1 MKRIL
6 ALLATAGLLSGSLDA
21 NAAASNYSDTW
32 WNPQEIGTGLQLV
45 QQGETAF
52 VTLYTYGSNG
62 EPLWFVASDAHV
74 YAYTSAGRPAFRGT
88 LYRTRGTP
96 FSSAHRNADTQ
107 VIPVGEIFLTADA
120 DNALAVEYT
129 VNNIT
134 VTKQLVRQTFSQP
147 LAPINYV
154 GQFTLRQSLG
164 DGSAPYGTRD
174 FSAEVL
180 LHLNDQGQGV
190 LRTSE
195 SIDGLCDYR
204 GPYKQEGR
212 YGSFSGSYT
221 CQSGLSGTF
230 DVSNLEFTGQGVTA
244 LFNRTGADGVGRGR
258 FAAVTR

>member
-1 MKRIL
+1 VKKIL
-6 ALLATAGLLSGSLDA
+6 SLLAAAGLLLGSLHA
-21 NAAASNYSDTW
+21 AAAASNYSDTW
-32 WNPQEIGTGLQLV
+32 WNPQEIGTGLQMV

-62 EPLWFVASDAHV
+62 EPMWFVASEATV

-96 FSSAHRNADTQ
+96 FSDTHRNADTQ
-107 VIPVGEIFLTADA
+107 VIPVGEIFLTATA

-129 VNNIT
+129 VNNIS
-134 VTKQLVRQTFSQP
+134 VAKQLVRQTFALP
-147 LAPINYV
+147 LAPLNYV

-164 DGSAPYGTRD
+164 DGTPPFGTRD

-180 LHLNDQGQGV
+180 LHVNDQGQGV

-212 YGSFSGSYT
+212 YGSFSGTYT
-221 CQSGLSGTF
+221 CQSGLSGSF
-230 DVSNLEFTGQGVTA
+230 EVSSLEFTGQGVTA
-244 LFNRTGADGVGRGR
+244 LFNRTGLDGLGRGR

>member
-1 MKRIL
+1 VKKIL
-6 ALLATAGLLSGSLDA
+6 AFLAAGLLLGSL
-21 NAAASNYSDTW
+21 NAAAAVSNYSDTW
-32 WNPQEIGTGLQLV
+32 WNPQEIGTGLQMV

-62 EPLWFVASDAHV
+62 EPMWFVASEARV
-74 YAYTSAGRPAFRGT
+74 YAYTSGGRPAFRGT

-96 FSSAHRNADTQ
+96 FSGTHRNADTQ

-120 DNALAVEYT
+120 DNVLAVEYT

-134 VTKQLVRQTFSQP
+134 VTKRLERQTFSQP
-147 LAPINYV
+147 LAPLNYV

-164 DGSAPYGTRD
+164 DGSLPYGTRD
-174 FSAEVL
+174 FAAEVL
-180 LHLNDQGQGV
+180 LHVNEQGQGV

-195 SIDGLCDYR
+195 SIDGVCDYR

-230 DVSNLEFTGQGVTA
+230 DVSSLEFTGQGVTA
-244 LFNRTGADGVGRGR
+244 LFNRTGTDGVGRGR